1 MTLSTGNRPS
11 VWERE
16 VLDTETAD
24 GVVGVVRDYLTL
36 CKPDELEQLP
46 GQCAPSR
53 FEAPEDVVAY
63 AILVREAQASTP
75 RGERAPLDKAGDF
88 VVLAARRIGELQPR
102 ELEAIAA

>member
-1 MTLSTGNRPS
+1 MTLSTGSRPS

-36 CKPDELEQLP
+36 WKPDELAQLP

-75 RGERAPLDKAGDF
+75 RGERAGLDKAGDF
-88 VVLAARRIGELQPR
+88 VVLAARRIGECSTG
-102 ELEAIAA
+102 EIKAIAA